1 MFSFLLKFRKSEFLV
16 SKLETSVSKLVG
28 KLRSCMPP
36 TQNVTFRFVDLI
48 LLDIWDLVLG
58 NFSSS
63 GGSHRIGRV
72 HISGKASV

>member
-1 MFSFLLKFRKSEFLV
+1 M

-28 KLRSCMPP
+28 KIRSCMPP
-36 TQNVTFRFVDLI
+36 TQNVAFRFVGLI
-48 LLDIWDLVLG
+48 LLDVWDLVLG

-72 HISGKASV
+72 LISGKVSV